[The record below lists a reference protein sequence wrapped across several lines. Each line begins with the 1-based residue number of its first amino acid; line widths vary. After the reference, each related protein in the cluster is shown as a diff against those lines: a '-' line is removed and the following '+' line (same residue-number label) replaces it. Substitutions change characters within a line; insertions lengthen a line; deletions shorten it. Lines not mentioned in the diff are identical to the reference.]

1 MKSKV
6 ELDVTPDIAK
16 AIIFSQEVPR
26 NLQRSGLLLFEHE
39 CDRKDPDTKK
49 SYTKSKALSN
59 VLKWMLEHKARQ
71 ERARRMMLT
80 PMERQVLQMLVDGL
94 TQRQISIE
102 LKKNIRNV
110 RRCFTRVRKRLGVGT
125 LYQVIA
131 ISVSYGWV
139 DITYSDK

>member
-1 MKSKV
+1 MKSTIA
-6 ELDVTPDIAK
+6 LDEAK
-16 AIIFSQEVPR
+16 AIIFAQDVPR

-39 CDRKDPDTKK
+39 CGRTDPETGKK
-49 SYTKSKALSN
+49 YTKEKALAN
-59 VLKWMLEHKARQ
+59 VLDWMLESKARR
-71 ERARRMMLT
+71 ERSRRMMLT
-80 PMERQVLQMLVDGL
+80 PMERQVLQMLVNGL

-110 RRCFTRVRKRLGVGT
+110 RRCFTRVRRRLGVGT

-139 DITYSDK
+139 DIAHPDQ

>member
-1 MKSKV
+1 MKSAV
-6 ELDVTPDIAK
+6 ALDDAK
-16 AIIFSQEVPR
+16 AIIFSQDVPR

-39 CDRKDPDTKK
+39 CGRTDPETGKK
-49 SYTKSKALSN
+49 FTKSKALAN
-59 VLKWMLEHKARQ
+59 VLEWMLESRVRR
-71 ERARRMMLT
+71 ERSRRMMLT
-80 PMERQVLQMLVDGL
+80 PMERQVLQMLVNGL

-139 DITYSDK
+139 DITHPDK